1 MGERPFLP
9 VGGRPVRR
17 PPSREN
23 LSSENGSRWL
33 RPEDLAVGG
42 CVTRA
47 TPWAPEPLL
56 AILREGS
63 QDPALICPDDGTVVS
78 HAQLAA
84 SVQRLAGVLA
94 GLGVERGERVAIVM
108 PNGPE
113 VVELLLAVAV
123 LGATAAPMSSS
134 YTHAEYAFYLSDLD
148 PGLLLVQTGRGS
160 DARASAGGRTV
171 VDVSLR
177 RDGPPVLSVAGAQAT
192 KERPFTCGSAEDVA
206 LLLHT
211 SGTTR
216 RPKQVPLLQRNL
228 MASMRAIA
236 AHYRLGAADVSY
248 CAMPLFHVH
257 GLIAS
262 TLAQLAVGGSVV
274 TPRRLS
280 QRRYWQQVSAHGVT
294 WVSASP
300 TIHTELIEHGTGSA
314 PSIRF
319 VRSCSSALAPGLMK
333 RLEAL
338 YQAPVLEAYGMTEA
352 SHQMTSNPL
361 PPARHEPGSVGVP
374 AGAQVRIVDRAGRDL
389 PAGQVGEVAVS
400 GPGLTPGY
408 LGDPEANAE
417 SFFGGW
423 FRTGDRGQLRD
434 GYLHLEGRIKELII
448 RGGENIS
455 PGEVEDVL
463 KGHPAVAD
471 AVCFGIDDDKYGQV
485 VGAAVVLTGEADT
498 AQLRERC
505 RASLADFKVPKVI
518 HVVPEIPRTPTGKI
532 QRNLVAARLT
542 GQQR

>member
-1 MGERPFLP
+1 MSPESL
-9 VGGRPVRR
+9 
-17 PPSREN
+17 
-23 LSSENGSRWL
+23 LS
-33 RPEDLAVGG
+33 
-42 CVTRA
+42 
-47 TPWAPEPLL
+47 
-56 AILREGS
+56 ILHESS
-63 QDPALICPDDGTVVS
+63 QRPALICPDDGTVVQ
-78 HAQLAA
+78 HRELVT
-84 SVQRLAGVLA
+84 SVHRLAGLLA
-94 GLGVERGERVAIVM
+94 GLGVRRGQRVAIVM
-108 PNGPE
+108 RSGPE
-113 VVELLLAVAV
+113 VVELLLAVAA
-123 LGATAAPMSSS
+123 LGATAAPMNPG
-134 YTHAEYAFYLSDLD
+134 YTQAEYAFYLSDLD
-148 PGLLLVQTGRGS
+148 PGLLLIQAGRGA
-160 DARASAGGRTV
+160 DARSAAAGRTV
-171 VDVSLR
+171 ADVSAR
-177 RDGPPVLSVAGAQAT
+177 PQGPPQLSVAGTQAT
-192 KERPFTCGSAEDVA
+192 RESSFEPGSAGDVA

-228 MASMRAIA
+228 VASVRAIA

-262 TLAQLAVGGSVV
+262 TLAQLAVGGSVI

-280 QRRYWQQVSAHGVT
+280 PRRYWQQVSAHGVT

-319 VRSCSSALAPGLMK
+319 VRSCSSALSPALFQ
-333 RLEAL
+333 RLEEV

-361 PPARHEPGSVGVP
+361 PPGRHLAGSVGVP
-374 AGAQVRIVDRAGRDL
+374 AGAQVRIVDQAGRDL
-389 PAGQVGEVAVS
+389 PAGQPGEVAVR

-417 SFFGGW
+417 SFFDGW
-423 FRTGDRGQLRD
+423 FRTGDRGLLED
-434 GYLHLEGRIKELII
+434 GYLRLEGRIKELII

-455 PGEVEDVL
+455 PGEVEDAL
-463 KGHPAVAD
+463 KAHPAVSD

-485 VGAAVVLTGEADT
+485 VGAAVVLKGEADP
-498 AQLRERC
+498 AQLRASC

-518 HVVPEIPRTPTGKI
+518 HVVNEIPRTPTGKI
-532 QRNLVAARLT
+532 QRSLIASRLN
-542 GQQR
+542 GRQR

>member
-1 MGERPFLP
+1 M
-9 VGGRPVRR
+9 
-17 PPSREN
+17 
-23 LSSENGSRWL
+23 
-33 RPEDLAVGG
+33 
-42 CVTRA
+42 
-47 TPWAPEPLL
+47 
-56 AILREGS
+56 
-63 QDPALICPDDGTVVS
+63 
-78 HAQLAA
+78 
-84 SVQRLAGVLA
+84 
-94 GLGVERGERVAIVM
+94 
-108 PNGPE
+108 
-113 VVELLLAVAV
+113 ELLLAVAA
-123 LGATAAPMSSS
+123 LGAAAAPMNPG
-134 YTHAEYAFYLSDLD
+134 YTQAEYAFYLSDLD
-148 PGLLLVQTGRGS
+148 PGLLLIQAGRGA
-160 DARASAGGRTV
+160 DARAAAGGRAV
-171 VDVSLR
+171 ADVSAR
-177 RDGPPVLSVAGAQAT
+177 PQGPPQLSVAGTQAT
-192 KERPFTCGSAEDVA
+192 REGSFESGSADDVA

-228 MASMRAIA
+228 IASVRAIA
-236 AHYRLGAADVSY
+236 AHYRLEAADVSY

-262 TLAQLAVGGSVV
+262 TLAQLAAGGSVV

-319 VRSCSSALAPGLMK
+319 VRSCSSALSPALFR
-333 RLEAL
+333 RLEEL

-361 PPARHEPGSVGVP
+361 PPGRHLPGSVGVP
-374 AGAQVRIVDRAGRDL
+374 AGAEVRIVDQAGRDL
-389 PAGQVGEVAVS
+389 PAGQPGEVAVR

-417 SFFGGW
+417 SFFDGW
-423 FRTGDRGQLRD
+423 FRTGDRGLLED
-434 GYLHLEGRIKELII
+434 GYLRLEGRIKELII

-455 PGEVEDVL
+455 PGEVEDAL
-463 KGHPAVAD
+463 KADPAVGD

-485 VGAAVVLTGEADT
+485 VGAAVVLKGEADP
-498 AQLRERC
+498 AQLRARC

-518 HVVPEIPRTPTGKI
+518 HVVNEIPRTPTGKI
-532 QRNLVAARLT
+532 QRSLIAARLN
-542 GQQR
+542 GRQR

>member
-1 MGERPFLP
+1 
-9 VGGRPVRR
+9 
-17 PPSREN
+17 
-23 LSSENGSRWL
+23 
-33 RPEDLAVGG
+33 
-42 CVTRA
+42 
-47 TPWAPEPLL
+47 LL

-63 QDPALICPDDGTVVS
+63 QHPALICPDDGTVVS
-78 HAQLAA
+78 HGELAT
-84 SVQRLAGVLA
+84 SVHRLARLLA
-94 GLGVERGERVAIVM
+94 GLGVQRGQRVAIVM

-113 VVELLLAVAV
+113 IVELLLAVAA
-123 LGATAAPMSSS
+123 LGATAAPMNPG
-134 YTHAEYAFYLSDLD
+134 YTQAEYAFYLSDLD
-148 PGLLLVQTGRGS
+148 PGLLLTQAGRGA
-160 DARASAGGRTV
+160 DARAAAGGRTV
-171 VDVSLR
+171 ADVSVR
-177 RDGPPVLSVAGAQAT
+177 PQGPPTLSVAGTQAT
-192 KERPFTCGSAEDVA
+192 KERSFEPGSPEAVA

-211 SGTTR
+211 SGTTK

-228 MASMRAIA
+228 MASLRAIA
-236 AHYRLGAADVSY
+236 THYRLDAADVSY

-280 QRRYWQQVSAHGVT
+280 QRRYWQQVGAHGVT

-300 TIHTELIEHGTGSA
+300 TIHTELIEHGTGPV

-319 VRSCSSALAPGLMK
+319 VRSCSSALSPALLE

-361 PPARHEPGSVGVP
+361 PPGRHQPGSVGIP
-374 AGAQVRIVDRAGRDL
+374 AGAEVRVVDKAGRDL
-389 PAGQVGEVAVS
+389 PAGELGEVAVR

-408 LGDPEANAE
+408 RGDQEANAE
-417 SFFGGW
+417 SFFDGW
-423 FRTGDRGQLRD
+423 FRTGDRGLLED
-434 GYLHLEGRIKELII
+434 GYLRLAGRIKELII

-463 KGHPAVAD
+463 KAHPAVAD

-485 VGAAVVLTGEADT
+485 VGAAVVLKGEADP
-498 AQLRERC
+498 AQLRARC

-518 HVVPEIPRTPTGKI
+518 HVVSELPRTPTGKI
-532 QRNLVAARLT
+532 QRNLVASRLS
-542 GQQR
+542 GRQR

>member
-1 MGERPFLP
+1 M
-9 VGGRPVRR
+9 
-17 PPSREN
+17 PPES
-23 LSSENGSRWL
+23 L
-33 RPEDLAVGG
+33 LAV
-42 CVTRA
+42 
-47 TPWAPEPLL
+47 
-56 AILREGS
+56 LREGS

-78 HAQLAA
+78 HGELAA
-84 SVQRLAGVLA
+84 SVHRLAGLLA
-94 GLGVERGERVAIVM
+94 GLGVERGQRVAIVM

-113 VVELLLAVAV
+113 IVELLLAVAA
-123 LGATAAPMSSS
+123 LGATAAPLNPG
-134 YTHAEYAFYLSDLD
+134 YTQAEYAFYLSDLD
-148 PGLLLVQTGRGS
+148 PAMLVIQTGRGA
-160 DARASAGGRTV
+160 DARAAAGGRTV
-171 VDVSLR
+171 ADVSIR
-177 RDGPPVLSVAGAQAT
+177 PEGGPPALSVAGTQAT
-192 KERPFTCGSAEDVA
+192 GEGPFEPGSPQDVA

-236 AHYRLGAADVSY
+236 AHYRLDAADVSY

-262 TLAQLAVGGSVV
+262 TLAQLAAGGSVV

-280 QRRYWQQVSAHGVT
+280 QRRYWQQIGANGVT

-300 TIHTELIEHGTGSA
+300 TIHTELIEHGTGPA

-319 VRSCSSALAPGLMK
+319 VRSCSSALSPVLME
-333 RLEAL
+333 RLEQL

-361 PPARHEPGSVGVP
+361 PPGRHQPGSVGVP
-374 AGAQVRIVDRAGRDL
+374 AGAEVRIVSKAGQDL
-389 PAGQVGEVAVS
+389 PPGQVGEVAVR

-408 LGDPEANAE
+408 LGDPQANAE
-417 SFFGGW
+417 SFFDGW
-423 FRTGDRGQLRD
+423 FRTGDRGRLKD
-434 GYLHLEGRIKELII
+434 GYLRLEGRIKELII

-455 PGEVEDVL
+455 PGEVEDAL
-463 KGHPAVAD
+463 KAHPAVAD

-485 VGAAVVLTGEADT
+485 VGAAVVLQGEADR
-498 AQLRERC
+498 AQLREQC

-518 HVVPEIPRTPTGKI
+518 HVVSEIPRTPTGKI
-532 QRNLVAARLT
+532 QRNLIAARLT
-542 GQQR
+542 GRQR

>member
-1 MGERPFLP
+1 MSPESL
-9 VGGRPVRR
+9 
-17 PPSREN
+17 
-23 LSSENGSRWL
+23 LS
-33 RPEDLAVGG
+33 
-42 CVTRA
+42 
-47 TPWAPEPLL
+47 
-56 AILREGS
+56 ILHESS
-63 QDPALICPDDGTVVS
+63 QHPALICPDDGTMVT
-78 HAQLAA
+78 HDELAA
-84 SVQRLAGVLA
+84 SVHRLAGLLA
-94 GLGVERGERVAIVM
+94 GLGVRRGQRVAIVM

-113 VVELLLAVAV
+113 VVELLLAVAG
-123 LGATAAPMSSS
+123 LGATAAPMNPG
-134 YTHAEYAFYLSDLD
+134 YTQAEYAFYLSDLD
-148 PGLLLVQTGRGS
+148 PGLLLIQAGRGA
-160 DARASAGGRTV
+160 DARVAAGSRPV
-171 VDVSLR
+171 ADVSLR
-177 RDGPPVLSVAGAQAT
+177 PQGPPQLWVAGTQAT
-192 KERPFTCGSAEDVA
+192 REGSFEPGSAGDVA

-228 MASMRAIA
+228 TASVRAIA

-262 TLAQLAVGGSVV
+262 TLAQLAAGGSVV

-280 QRRYWQQVSAHGVT
+280 QRRYWQQVAAHGIT

-319 VRSCSSALAPGLMK
+319 VRSCSSALSPALFG
-333 RLEAL
+333 RLEEL

-361 PPARHEPGSVGVP
+361 PPARHLPGSVGVP
-374 AGAQVRIVDRAGRDL
+374 TGAEVRIVDQAGRDL
-389 PAGQVGEVAVS
+389 PAGQPGEVAVR

-417 SFFGGW
+417 SFFDGW
-423 FRTGDRGQLRD
+423 FRTGDRGLLEDGHLR
-434 GYLHLEGRIKELII
+434 LEGRIKELII

-455 PGEVEDVL
+455 PGEVEDAL
-463 KGHPAVAD
+463 KAHPAVSD

-485 VGAAVVLTGEADT
+485 VGAAVVLKGEADP
-498 AQLRERC
+498 AQLRARC

-518 HVVPEIPRTPTGKI
+518 HVVNEIPRTPTGKL
-532 QRNLVAARLT
+532 QRNLIAARLT
-542 GQQR
+542 GRRG